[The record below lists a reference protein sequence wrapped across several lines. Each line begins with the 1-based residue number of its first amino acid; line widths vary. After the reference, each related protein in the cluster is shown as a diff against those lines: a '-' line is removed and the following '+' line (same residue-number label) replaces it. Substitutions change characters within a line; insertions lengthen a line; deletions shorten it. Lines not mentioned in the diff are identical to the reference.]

1 MKLCSCAFSS
11 FLYNTKFDSFSKSYF
26 KKTSNDTLD
35 YGQTLNSLQYLTIFI
50 FSSCSGNLV
59 GTEDTLYHSHLY
71 PLSISSIVYISSFY
85 LSASL
90 LYSLILPSLNLFIF
104 VLSLYLLFI
113 LLLGYISLIS
123 ICLFPVS
130 LSSCSPSL
138 CPPPF
143 PHGGRENRAG
153 WTFPP
158 LLSQSGKGTS
168 QGGGGPARQRLRGYR
183 EQRIE
188 TQETGIERR

>member
-138 CPPPF
+138 CPPPPSPTEAGRIELAGHF
-143 PHGGRENRAG
+143 P
-153 WTFPP
+153 
-158 LLSQSGKGTS
+158 LSYLKVEKG
-168 QGGGGPARQRLRGYR
+168 QVRGGGDQPDRD
-183 EQRIE
+183 
-188 TQETGIERR
+188 

>member
-138 CPPPF
+138 CPPPL
-143 PHGGRENRAG
+143 PPRRPGEQSWLDISPSLISKWKRDKLGGG
-153 WTFPP
+153 
-158 LLSQSGKGTS
+158 GTS
-168 QGGGGPARQRLRGYR
+168 QT
-183 EQRIE
+183 EIERI
-188 TQETGIERR
+188 QGTGIGDIGNRD